1 MSELQ
6 GTPQTEAHTPETTQH
21 PRASVQH
28 RLGGNVLDVALLFTS
43 AITLFLGW
51 LIWSLVLWG
60 QGQTPAK
67 QILKMRVYSID
78 TGKPATWGHMAVR
91 QFLIPMAYS
100 ALYIPFLIAA
110 LAVSVDSSDLA
121 TGSVTILGSVAV
133 FALQLTDA
141 LWIFKGDERQ
151 RLTGLVRKIRFINN
165 SRRCIG
171 SREQIASVII

>member
-1 MSELQ
+1 MSELH
-6 GTPQTEAHTPETTQH
+6 GTPQTEAHTQETTQH
-21 PRASVQH
+21 PRASVQY

-151 RLTGLVRKIRFINN
+151 RLTDRWARTYVVN
-165 SRRCIG
+165 
-171 SREQIASVII
+171 EA

>member
-1 MSELQ
+1 MSENQ
-6 GTPQTEAHTPETTQH
+6 PTPHPEVLTQKVAQH

-28 RLGGNVLDVALLFTS
+28 RLGGNVLDGALLFAS

-51 LIWSLVLWG
+51 FIWSLVLWG

-91 QFLIPMAYS
+91 QFLIPMAFS
-100 ALYIPFLIAA
+100 SLYIPFFIAA
-110 LAVSVDSSDLA
+110 MAVSVDSSDLA

-151 RLTGLVRKIRFINN
+151 RLTDRWARTYVVN
-165 SRRCIG
+165 
-171 SREQIASVII
+171 EA

>member
-1 MSELQ
+1 MSEFQ
-6 GTPQTEAHTPETTQH
+6 FTPQLEVQAQEVRHY

-28 RLGGNVLDVALLFTS
+28 RLGGNVLDGALLLTS
-43 AITLFLGW
+43 VITLFLGW
-51 LIWSLVLWG
+51 FIWSLVLWG

-110 LAVSVDSSDLA
+110 MAVSVDSSDLA
-121 TGSVTILGSVAV
+121 TGSVTILGSVTV

-141 LWIFKGDERQ
+141 LWIFRGDERQ
-151 RLTGLVRKIRFINN
+151 RLTDRWARTYVVN
-165 SRRCIG
+165 
-171 SREQIASVII
+171 EA

>member
-1 MSELQ
+1 MSEFQ
-6 GTPQTEAHTPETTQH
+6 FTPQPEVLSQEVKQH

-100 ALYIPFLIAA
+100 ALYIPFFIEA

-121 TGSVTILGSVAV
+121 TGSVTILGSVVV

-141 LWIFKGDERQ
+141 LWIFRGDDRA
-151 RLTGLVRKIRFINN
+151 RLTDRWARTYVVNE
-165 SRRCIG
+165 S
-171 SREQIASVII
+171 Q